1 MMSAR
6 LTNVQTPHMASSPRR
21 KPSSPPKA
29 PKEQRSTEYRQ
40 SSIFARHSSD
50 SSSLTS
56 SSSSDSLI
64 EAESLPDTK
73 SVSRSTIKRWTASSA
88 TSKSSS
94 TFSSKGSAKKAKG
107 SATLRDEIP
116 GGKLQH
122 YLSNDSPSAWSYISG

>member
-64 EAESLPDTK
+64 EPESLPDTK
-73 SVSRSTIKRWTASSA
+73 SVYRGTTKRWTASSGTA
-88 TSKSSS
+88 KSSS
-94 TFSSKGSAKKAKG
+94 AFSSKGSAKKAKG
-107 SATLRDEIP
+107 FSDEIP